1 MRFILLLLGFS
12 LVTPL
17 PARAEKLEAVYSNL
31 DAIKDLGP
39 NKSGVQ
45 VLRKLTSTQ
54 SATLQNIS
62 YSPNAKKVFELANDT
77 VKNLDFDQLL
87 DSSYGI
93 RMKDGRVLYPFQSSI
108 QSGKYRINFT
118 KKTMADLQI
127 RNFFDNIFQFSIK
140 ENPSIKTDPE
150 RGYGVTGE
158 GAMIVDEFDHEF
170 ANQLAKN
177 QLLILDPTNLRAMK
191 APDVKVFEKLS
202 GLARMYINDL
212 ARTLPVTVDF
222 VDALV
227 EPEIGFTTV
236 ASNVGDHLDV
246 VVRLR
251 LRLESLKERYPNL
264 GEHIESMGKDL
275 FFVSSSILKTD
286 DNLTIFRGGLNL
298 AENKLEFR
306 FRTARGLL
314 IPMTREGQ
322 SVVSRA
328 IDLANLKSFKGRI
341 TTGFK
346 AKVYGLAIEN
356 NGIESSLEY
365 HEGKTATIKSKL
377 LKVPTSKF
385 SGGLFGVFP
394 PGFLDVMMPG
404 NLEGYSKKFADG
416 LVRGNAGK
424 GSFAEVHFASNDKK
438 RGTMSWIVSAEV
450 KDDFFL
456 NIGLRILNDYL
467 WPSDETIRD
476 MQKLSST
483 LAVSLDRDVQKLGT
497 GSGPALQKTLVSK

>member
-12 LVTPL
+12 LVTSL
-17 PARAEKLEAVYSNL
+17 PARAEKPEAAYSNL

-45 VLRKLTSTQ
+45 LLRKLTSTQ

-62 YSPNAKKVFELANDT
+62 YSPSAKRVFELANDT
-77 VKNLDFDQLL
+77 VKNLDFDRLL
-87 DSSYGI
+87 DSSYGVRI
-93 RMKDGRVLYPFQSSI
+93 KGGRVVYPFQSAI
-108 QSGKYRINFT
+108 QSGKYRINFAKQT
-118 KKTMADLQI
+118 IADLQI

-140 ENPSIKTDPE
+140 ENPSLKTDPE
-150 RGYGVTGE
+150 RGYGVTVE

-170 ANQLAKN
+170 ANRMAKN
-177 QLLILDPTNLRAMK
+177 QLLILDPTNLRAMRV
-191 APDVKVFEKLS
+191 PDAKVFDKLS
-202 GLARMYINDL
+202 GLARVYISDL
-212 ARTLPVTVDF
+212 ARTLPITVD
-222 VDALV
+222 VLDALV
-227 EPEIGFTTV
+227 EPEIIFTTV
-236 ASNVGDHLDV
+236 TNSMGDHLDV

-251 LRLESLKERYPNL
+251 LRLESIKEKYPNL
-264 GEHIESMGKDL
+264 GEHIESMGQDL
-275 FFVSSSILKTD
+275 FFVSSSILRTE

-306 FRTARGLL
+306 FRTSRGLI

-322 SVVSRA
+322 PVASRA
-328 IDLANLKSFKGRI
+328 IDFENLRAFKGRI

-346 AKVYGLAIEN
+346 AKVYGLSIEN
-356 NGIESSLEY
+356 NGIESSFEY
-365 HEGKTATIKSKL
+365 HDGKTAVIRSKL
-377 LKVPTSKF
+377 LKVPTAKF
-385 SGGLFGVFP
+385 SGGLFGVLP
-394 PGFLDVMMPG
+394 PGFLDIMMPG

-416 LVRGNAGK
+416 LVRGNAGR
-424 GSFAEVHFASNDKK
+424 GSFAEVQFASNDKK
-438 RGTMSWIVSAEV
+438 RGQMSWIVSAEV

-483 LAVSLDRDVQKLGT
+483 LAVSLDRDVQKLGA
-497 GSGPALQKTLVSK
+497 GSGSGLQKTLVSN